1 MWMIQHSENGS
12 KTARY
17 RRSHYSRGPVDGA
30 GNRRLDIGSS
40 AVRAVELTVDE
51 RGIASVSA
59 FGQVG
64 LHEGLV
70 VGGEVRES
78 AEVGSSIRRLWQQG
92 EFSEKRVHIGVAG
105 LRVITRELDLPLVAP
120 TELDSAVRYQ
130 AADVIPFPVEQSM
143 TSAKVL
149 QEFKSP
155 DGAPMLRVLVAA
167 AHRSVIDSVVEA
179 VQAADS
185 TQSAS
190 ISTLPRLLGRF
201 ETMRCKVSK
210 PWSRS
215 ARH

>member
-1 MWMIQHSENGS
+1 MAQE
-12 KTARY
+12 
-17 RRSHYSRGPVDGA
+17 
-30 GNRRLDIGSS
+30 SS
-40 AVRAVELTVDE
+40 ALTLAQVPCARLSSRLTKGHRQRVRI
-51 RGIASVSA
+51 R
-59 FGQVG
+59 QVG

-105 LRVITRELDLPLVAP
+105 LRVITRETRPTTRGSDRTRQRCSLP
-120 TELDSAVRYQ
+120 SRRRHS
-130 AADVIPFPVEQSM
+130 FPVEQSM

-179 VQAADS
+179 VQAGDS